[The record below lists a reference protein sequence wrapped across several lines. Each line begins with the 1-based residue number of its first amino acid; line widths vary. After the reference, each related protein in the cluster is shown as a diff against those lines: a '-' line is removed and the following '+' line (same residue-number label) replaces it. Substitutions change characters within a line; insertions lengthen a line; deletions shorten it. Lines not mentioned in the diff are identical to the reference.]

1 MSTIR
6 MVMDPTSSAT
16 SGCMQQFDTNGL
28 LQVRVYTGSRKS
40 ESARMPLQRWRLLT
54 ILHITATPARSP
66 KAAATTWLWSRAP
79 DWALTA
85 SKPT

>member
-6 MVMDPTSSAT
+6 MVMDPTSSRAT
-16 SGCMQQFDTNGL
+16 SGCVQHFNTNGL
-28 LQVRVYTGSRKS
+28 LPVRVYTGSRKS
-40 ESARMPLQRWRLLT
+40 EPARMPLQHWRLLT

-66 KAAATTWLWSRAP
+66 KAAATTWLWSRAT

-85 SKPT
+85 